1 MDHMVRQRIEKSEC
15 PASCPCA
22 CAACASLKRECALGR
37 LTKRGITHILIVRST
52 LERRLDPKFPTE
64 LKYQIVEVSS
74 RPTVAN
80 VKTAC
85 LRSEAALCSQMAE
98 MLMHVAGA

>member
-1 MDHMVRQRIEKSEC
+1 M
-15 PASCPCA
+15 
-22 CAACASLKRECALGR
+22 
-37 LTKRGITHILIVRST
+37 IVRST